1 MFNRARILDEKAN
14 MEVLDNLLNQ
24 SLRRLKLAFN
34 EASEKFKTP
43 EDVAQHRENAVKEFL
58 KEFLPSTY
66 MLGKGEI
73 IDSKGIRS
81 RQVDV
86 IICNQYH
93 PFTISSSGRGLFFAE
108 GVVCAVEVKSDL
120 SNKEEVKQA
129 LLQVQSVKKLER
141 KPAEGDLMFGSA
153 YDQERMRRIPSI
165 IFTYQSPSLSTLKL
179 NIKESYEELKIPIEE
194 TFDAVVSLEK
204 GIIYNI
210 KDERDNLMITVTG
223 ERKLGLVGVLHEKE
237 TLRSFL
243 LYLSHIIPSEVKFI
257 PIVRL
262 YLQKLCKEDVRVL

>member
-1 MFNRARILDEKAN
+1 

-24 SLRRLKLAFN
+24 SLQRLNLAFK

-43 EDVAQHRENAVKEFL
+43 EDVAQHREDAVRNFL
-58 KEFLPSTY
+58 KEFLPLTY

-73 IDSKGIRS
+73 IDSTDNRS

-108 GVVCAVEVKSDL
+108 GVVCAIDVKSDL
-120 SNKEEVKQA
+120 SNKEIKRA
-129 LLQVQSVKKLER
+129 LLQVQSIKKLER
-141 KPAEGDLMFGSA
+141 KPTRDLMFGSI

-165 IFTYQSPSLSTLKL
+165 IFTYRSHSLSTLKL
-179 NIKESYEELKIPIEE
+179 NIKEFYEELKIPIEE
-194 TFDAVVSLEK
+194 TFDAVVSLEE

-210 KDERDNLMITVTG
+210 KDERDKLMIIVAG
-223 ERKLGLVGVLHEKE
+223 ERKLGLVGVEHKEE

-243 LYLSHIIPSEVKFI
+243 LYLSHIIPAEVKFI
-257 PIVRL
+257 PIIQL
-262 YLQKLCKEDVRVL
+262 YLQKLGKESVKII